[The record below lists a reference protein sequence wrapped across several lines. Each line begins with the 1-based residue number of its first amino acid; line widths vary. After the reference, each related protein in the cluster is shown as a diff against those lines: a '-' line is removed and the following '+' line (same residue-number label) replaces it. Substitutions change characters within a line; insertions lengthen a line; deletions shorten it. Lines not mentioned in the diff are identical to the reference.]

1 MVKKKCVIF
10 GAGLYGLKFW
20 AEEME
25 KAQNTINEII
35 AFADNDKNKQG
46 KKILD
51 IPILPPEDIVN
62 IEFDDIYIF
71 INDYSEVKDI
81 ENQLLSYGIPKEKIS
96 VTIFEKKDE
105 ERRREQYEIMQQA
118 LSMTYFMNAEKDKY
132 EEKWVKLKEQ
142 YNRIQLLWLP
152 VGILGEFLPRYFN
165 IYEEKVDEN
174 TLRVVIPIVDFI
186 DGICNKAILNMIKEK
201 VYIPENDDLTFWIY
215 IYNNHSNELALEDEK
230 KYLSTQSKGGLTY
243 FKSKYSSEFSIDQDY
258 REQKLRE
265 IGIEGDY
272 ICFADRERRNIY
284 DTDADHRS
292 YKFDVFKKIIDK
304 LGLQGITGVRMGK
317 DRKEIIIQDN
327 LIDYAGKFYSEEMDV
342 LVISGAK
349 GFVSPL
355 SGINCLAMM
364 FGIPILTVNAVAIS
378 HEAGGMRYT
387 DCDIYLP
394 KKYYDTKK
402 ERFLSL
408 REMFEFERNIRNYK
422 YYYDAAGIELI
433 DNTEDEIADAVD
445 EFIQRIDGVWQDSYE
460 DTLNYQ
466 KYREIYD
473 RESLLSFKAGRGAS
487 LPARISTVFLRNNK
501 YLLE

>member
-1 MVKKKCVIF
+1 
-10 GAGLYGLKFW
+10 
-20 AEEME
+20 
-25 KAQNTINEII
+25 
-35 AFADNDKNKQG
+35 
-46 KKILD
+46 
-51 IPILPPEDIVN
+51 
-62 IEFDDIYIF
+62 
-71 INDYSEVKDI
+71 
-81 ENQLLSYGIPKEKIS
+81 
-96 VTIFEKKDE
+96 
-105 ERRREQYEIMQQA
+105 
-118 LSMTYFMNAEKDKY
+118 
-132 EEKWVKLKEQ
+132 
-142 YNRIQLLWLP
+142 
-152 VGILGEFLPRYFN
+152 
-165 IYEEKVDEN
+165 
-174 TLRVVIPIVDFI
+174 
-186 DGICNKAILNMIKEK
+186 
-201 VYIPENDDLTFWIY
+201 
-215 IYNNHSNELALEDEK
+215 
-230 KYLSTQSKGGLTY
+230 
-243 FKSKYSSEFSIDQDY
+243 
-258 REQKLRE
+258 
-265 IGIEGDY
+265 
-272 ICFADRERRNIY
+272 
-284 DTDADHRS
+284 
-292 YKFDVFKKIIDK
+292 
-304 LGLQGITGVRMGK
+304 
-317 DRKEIIIQDN
+317 
-327 LIDYAGKFYSEEMDV
+327 MDV